1 MGEGGTDMLRPAPMG
16 PYSSGRVV
24 FGGLAIALLTGMVPL
39 SLVVAVAVGAL
50 LLILWQANRK
60 G

>member
-1 MGEGGTDMLRPAPMG
+1 MNELLIF
-16 PYSSGRVV
+16 VV

-50 LLILWQANRK
+50 LLILWRK
-60 G
+60 NMKG

>member
-1 MGEGGTDMLRPAPMG
+1 MNDILIF
-16 PYSSGRVV
+16 VV

-50 LLILWQANRK
+50 LLILWQKNMR

>member
-1 MGEGGTDMLRPAPMG
+1 MNELLIF
-16 PYSSGRVV
+16 VI

-50 LLILWQANRK
+50 LLILWRK
-60 G
+60 NMRG

>member
-1 MGEGGTDMLRPAPMG
+1 MNDLLIF
-16 PYSSGRVV
+16 VV

>member
-1 MGEGGTDMLRPAPMG
+1 MNELLIF
-16 PYSSGRVV
+16 VI

-50 LLILWQANRK
+50 LLILWRK
-60 G
+60 NMKG

>member
-1 MGEGGTDMLRPAPMG
+1 MNDLLIF
-16 PYSSGRVV
+16 VV

-50 LLILWQANRK
+50 LLILWRK
-60 G
+60 NMKG

>member
-1 MGEGGTDMLRPAPMG
+1 MNDILIF
-16 PYSSGRVV
+16 VV

-50 LLILWQANRK
+50 ILILWRK
-60 G
+60 NMKG

>member
-1 MGEGGTDMLRPAPMG
+1 MNEILIF
-16 PYSSGRVV
+16 VV

-50 LLILWQANRK
+50 ILILWRK
-60 G
+60 NMKG

>member
-1 MGEGGTDMLRPAPMG
+1 MNNTLIF
-16 PYSSGRVV
+16 VV

-50 LLILWQANRK
+50 LLILWRK
-60 G
+60 NMRS

>member
-1 MGEGGTDMLRPAPMG
+1 MNNTLIF
-16 PYSSGRVV
+16 VV

-50 LLILWQANRK
+50 LLILWRK
-60 G
+60 NMRG

>member
-1 MGEGGTDMLRPAPMG
+1 MGGGYRNNSAGKSMNNALIF
-16 PYSSGRVV
+16 VV

-50 LLILWQANRK
+50 LLILWRK
-60 G
+60 NMRS

>member
-1 MGEGGTDMLRPAPMG
+1 MNDLLIF
-16 PYSSGRVV
+16 VV

-50 LLILWQANRK
+50 ILILWRK
-60 G
+60 NMKG

>member
-1 MGEGGTDMLRPAPMG
+1 MNDILTF
-16 PYSSGRVV
+16 VV

-50 LLILWQANRK
+50 ILILWRK
-60 G
+60 NMKG